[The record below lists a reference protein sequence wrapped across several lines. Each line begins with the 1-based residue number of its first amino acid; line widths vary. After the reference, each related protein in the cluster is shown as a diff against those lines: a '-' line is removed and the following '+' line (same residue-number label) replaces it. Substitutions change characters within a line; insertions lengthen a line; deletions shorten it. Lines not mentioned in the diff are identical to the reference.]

1 MLGQVKSIA
10 SSGFFEK
17 AESNSIMASLGSLP
31 KCLKSVNVQR
41 IRSAIE
47 GRDSTLGSLT
57 IAFLVSSEI
66 ELLGELAALC
76 PGFLDV
82 VSQLLDLRGHGNVT
96 IEANLEV
103 IMPLCKDAIMV
114 VGALLEL
121 TDWK

>member
-1 MLGQVKSIA
+1 
-10 SSGFFEK
+10 
-17 AESNSIMASLGSLP
+17 
-31 KCLKSVNVQR
+31 
-41 IRSAIE
+41 
-47 GRDSTLGSLT
+47 
-57 IAFLVSSEI
+57 
-66 ELLGELAALC
+66 LGELAALC

-103 IMPLCKDAIMV
+103 IRPLRKDAIMV